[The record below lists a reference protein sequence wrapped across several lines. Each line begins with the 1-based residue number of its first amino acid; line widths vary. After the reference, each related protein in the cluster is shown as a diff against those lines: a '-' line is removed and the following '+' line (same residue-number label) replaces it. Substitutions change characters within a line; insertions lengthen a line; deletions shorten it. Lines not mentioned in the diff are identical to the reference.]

1 MIIGLTGRAGSGK
14 STVAAHLADRG
25 YKRIRFAD
33 PLKDMMRALGLDERH
48 IEGDLKEVPCPLLA
62 GKTPRHAMQTIG
74 TEWGRGLIHP
84 DLWVNAWAARAAND
98 NLVVAEDVR
107 FPNEEATIR
116 RAGGWVIGIERPGTA
131 AAAGHPSEGQPVS
144 PDLWVRNDGDAAA
157 LLSQIDA
164 ALVSLS
170 WADTA

>member
-1 MIIGLTGRAGSGK
+1 MIIGLCGRAGSGK
-14 STVAAHLADRG
+14 STVAEHLAARG
-25 YKRIRFAD
+25 YRRIRFAD
-33 PLKDMMRALGLDERH
+33 PLKDMMRALGLSERH
-48 IEGDLKEVPCPLLA
+48 IEGDLKESPCDLLA

-98 NLVVAEDVR
+98 NMVVAEDVR

-116 RAGGWVIGIERPGTA
+116 ARGGWVIRIERPGGPA
-131 AAAGHPSEGQPVS
+131 AYHESESQPLK
-144 PDLWVRNDGDAAA
+144 PDIVIQNTGSVDE
-157 LLSQIDA
+157 LLAQVDS

-170 WADTA
+170 WANAA